1 MVAKKRYFLFTLCLM
16 AGSGCICITFASMEF
31 SYLVGDD
38 FRLLQVSLFY
48 PIGSLVFLKC
58 MENVIEW

>member
-38 FRLLQVSLFY
+38 FRLLQVSVLSNRELSVLEVH
-48 PIGSLVFLKC
+48 GKC
-58 MENVIEW
+58 D

>member
-1 MVAKKRYFLFTLCLM
+1 M

-38 FRLLQVSLFY
+38 FRLLQVSVLSNRELSVLEVH
-48 PIGSLVFLKC
+48 GKC
-58 MENVIEW
+58 D